1 MTLDITTNDTNV
13 ATILIGSEHISSSAL
28 PGTVVTVTSK
38 AELSSCLKNYPPK
51 SFKSIHL
58 IIHSNKIKE
67 LYDPL
72 ALANFLPKLSSSP
85 PENGNEISIQVLG
98 STTGTANN
106 NNQGG
111 DYQPIHTSFLLA
123 GLTLQS
129 EKKEVDSRTFVSQTK
144 KETQQ
149 KQNGKKIK
157 ISLPTSSATNDD
169 DDDDDFIDEDNL
181 LSSNLLAPPPNVDM
195 EQRKKQNLDDCGGRK
210 ACDDCTCGRA
220 ELEKQQKKKQQDSDS
235 VVVPSS
241 SCGNCSKGD
250 AFRCAGC
257 PFLGKPAFKPG
268 EEHLVLELVDD
279 I

>member
-28 PGTVVTVTSK
+28 SGTVVTVTSK

-72 ALANFLPKLSSSP
+72 ALANFLPKLSSSS
-85 PENGNEISIQVLG
+85 PENNGNEISIQVLG
-98 STTGTANN
+98 STTGTAN

-144 KETQQ
+144 KETQ

-157 ISLPTSSATNDD
+157 ISLPTSSATND

-181 LSSNLLAPPPNVDM
+181 LSSNLLAPPPNVDI

-220 ELEKQQKKKQQDSDS
+220 ELEKLQKQQDSDS

>member
-28 PGTVVTVTSK
+28 SGTVVTVTSK

-58 IIHSNKIKE
+58 IIHLNKIKE

-72 ALANFLPKLSSSP
+72 ALANFLPKLSSSS
-85 PENGNEISIQVLG
+85 PENNGNEISIQVLG
-98 STTGTANN
+98 STTGTAN

-144 KETQQ
+144 KETQ

-157 ISLPTSSATNDD
+157 ISLPTSSATND

-181 LSSNLLAPPPNVDM
+181 LSSNLLAPPPNVDI

-220 ELEKQQKKKQQDSDS
+220 ELEKQQKQQDSDS